1 MKDKILKAINF
12 IFPIFVCAQIAFSV
26 FSYFNGTETRDL
38 LYNFFHLYYIDAF
51 FHHCT
56 DSQDMHPVPDDK
68 AD

>member
-26 FSYFNGTETRDL
+26 FHILTGLKQGTCCTI
-38 LYNFFHLYYIDAF
+38 FHLYYIDAF